1 MKKSFCKLTAV
12 FLSVVMIFCILPA
25 SLLTASA
32 YEEVSGVAAACKW
45 VIKDNVLTIS
55 GNGTMGNYEKAPW
68 YLYKHMFNEVVIE
81 EGVTNIASY
90 AFYNYCIEKVTI
102 PSSVTAIGDYAFCGT
117 DISYVVMP
125 ENLTYIGKHSFGATN
140 LITVNIPN
148 GVTVIEN
155 YAFYNNDSLVYAE
168 IPESVTEIKASAFA
182 ACDNLLRVEILGE
195 ISKFGGDVFSSC
207 NSLRNI
213 FVKNINCN
221 LADGIFYNCNSLE
234 NIYFGGSEDE
244 WNNFLGDSNFVFNKP
259 LLNAT
264 IHTNATKIPVNVTG
278 IEMFKNPKTE
288 YVQGLVKLDYKG
300 GIIKASYDDNTV
312 KLIDITAE
320 MTEEKFDKLFYGYE
334 FIEVNYGGK
343 QTNYQ
348 IYVDGKEHSHNT
360 KTWENGYCSIC
371 GRRNDIFKEKVSV
384 EPTIYH
390 GGEYIYGT
398 YSITYEK
405 ARYLEVVLTLGYFEQ
420 YADDDIMYV
429 YDKDYNLVKSFAIE
443 EVHNELIRVEGD
455 TVRLKLISKSG
466 DKQYNALV
474 YANYGFNDGDING
487 DYTVNAGDLTTFR
500 KYLSGNMEL
509 NDYQLYNSD
518 INIDGKYNLKDFIL
532 LKKLLVSL
540 N

>member
-12 FLSVVMIFCILPA
+12 VLSVIMVFCIAPV
-25 SLLTASA
+25 SSLTASA
-32 YEEVSGVAAACKW
+32 YDEVSGVAGLCKW

-55 GNGTMGNYEKAPW
+55 GNGSMGNYEKAPW
-68 YLYKHMFNEVVIE
+68 YLHNHKFNEVVIE

-90 AFYNYCIEKVTI
+90 AFYNYNIEKVTI

-117 DISYVVMP
+117 DISYAVLP
-125 ENLTYIGKHSFGATN
+125 ENLTYIGKHSFSATN

-148 GVTVIEN
+148 GITVIED
-155 YAFYNNDSLVYAE
+155 YAFHNNDSLVYAE
-168 IPESVTEIKASAFA
+168 IPESVTEIKVNAFA

-207 NSLRNI
+207 SSLRDI

-221 LADGIFYNCNSLE
+221 LLDGVFYNCNSLE

-244 WNNFLGDSNFVFNKP
+244 WNDFLGDSNFVFNKP

-278 IEMFKNPKTE
+278 IEMFSIPKTE
-288 YVQGLVKLDYKG
+288 YKQGLVKLDYEG
-300 GIIKASYDDNTV
+300 GLIKASYDDNTV

-320 MTEEKFDKLFYGYE
+320 MTDENIDRLFYGYE
-334 FIEVNYGGK
+334 FVEVNYGGK

-371 GRRNDIFKEKVSV
+371 GRRNDIFKEKESV
-384 EPTIYH
+384 EPTLYH

-398 YSITYEK
+398 YSITYEN
-405 ARYLEVVLTLGYFEQ
+405 AGYLEVILTLGILEPYS
-420 YADDDIMYV
+420 DDDIMYI
-429 YDKDYNLVKSFAIE
+429 YDKDYNLVGCYTIE

-474 YANYGFNDGDING
+474 YANYGFNDGDANG
-487 DYTVNAGDLTTFR
+487 DHTVNAGDLATFR
-500 KYLSGNMEL
+500 KCLSGKIKL
-509 NDYQLYNSD
+509 DDYQLYNSD
-518 INIDGKYNLKDFIL
+518 INIDGKCTLKDYVL
-532 LKKLLVSL
+532 LKKLLAGI